1 MGENPYE
8 LLDFGQGR
16 KLERFGTR
24 IVDRPAPQAE
34 RAPRRPEAWLR
45 AQARF
50 DADRAGAVGNW
61 IPPDLT
67 DTTWPIDF
75 GLFTLE
81 LRLAPQGQVGVFPE
95 QQRNWYWIGRQIQA
109 AGKPTPRVLNL
120 FGYTGGS
127 TLAAA
132 AAGAEVTHVDSST
145 PSIHWARENARL
157 SGLEEAPIRWIT
169 EDARLFVQRELRRG
183 RQYQGIIL
191 DPPSFGRG
199 PRGQVWK
206 LSRDLPELLNLC
218 QELAS
223 DQLQFFLLT
232 FHTTGISHSAVEE
245 LARDTLG
252 QDPHLRLQSEGLSV
266 PCRSGG
272 SLSSGWAIRGTMW

>member
-1 MGENPYE
+1 MLEIPYE

-16 KLERFGTR
+16 KLERFGTW
-24 IVDRPAPQAE
+24 VLDRPAPQAE
-34 RAPRRPEAWLR
+34 RRPRLGELWKQAH
-45 AQARF
+45 ARF
-50 DADRAGAVGNW
+50 DADRAGAAGNW
-61 IPPDLT
+61 LPPDIEEA
-67 DTTWPIDF
+67 DWDVNF
-75 GLFTLE
+75 GLFTLQ

-95 QQRNWYWIGRQIQA
+95 QERNWYWIGRQIQA
-109 AGKPTPRVLNL
+109 AGQPPPQVLNL

-183 RQYQGIIL
+183 RYYQGIIL

-206 LSRDLPELLNLC
+206 LSRDLPELLDLC
-218 QELAS
+218 RELAG
-223 DQLQFFLLT
+223 DQLRFFLLT
-232 FHTTGISHSAVEE
+232 YHTSGVSSAAVQD
-245 LARDTLG
+245 LVRDTLG
-252 QDPHLRLQSEGLSV
+252 QDPHLRLQCEELSV
-266 PCRSGG
+266 PCRGG
-272 SLSSGWAIRGTMW
+272 GRLSSGWAIRGTMG